1 MQLNIYELNENHA
14 EGTENNELIEPL
26 FEEIPENTI
35 SIKKK
40 IPQSI
45 LKKNVNKP
53 KISYE
58 DILSK
63 MGMFVSD
70 GKLHL
75 VDRNSV
81 SFKNDAEG
89 TENKVI
95 TNIPQNSYI
104 HNKYF
109 KNELQS
115 QNAIAPA
122 PPKTLQEY
130 KKRVLENYIERL
142 RIKQIKSKKLLM
154 PTSNISMATGNS
166 SNLNK
171 FFKFK

>member
-75 VDRNSV
+75 VDKNSV
-81 SFKNDAEG
+81 SFKNESKG

-109 KNELQS
+109 KNELQA
-115 QNAIAPA
+115 QNRIAPA

-142 RIKQIKSKKLLM
+142 RINQIKSKKLLM